1 MKNKVFLSLLTV
13 FTLLMISQ
21 TASAT
26 THVIGE
32 AGLETGLSSAEWQ
45 SVSLDSGLYS
55 DTPLVFVTTQTV
67 NGGDNPSSAH
77 LRSVSQSGFDTQH
90 CEPDAYA
97 CDSHAAED
105 NAWLAVD
112 QAKVEES
119 VGMDAGT
126 VSLSGEGSTT
136 VSFSEST
143 IDTTPIVIAQVQSNN
158 GAVPINAKVT
168 SVDSNGAT
176 ITMCEQSSQNGC
188 NTGHTTE
195 TIAWFAIT
203 TEEADRLS
211 GWTANWEDKGDS
223 DWVRTDFMESFG
235 SAPGVQVTTQT
246 QNGGEDDLYPE
257 VNDVTT
263 AGADMRLCEYEGDGT
278 CDTHATE
285 TLGYIAVENGQV
297 SANKHMCN
305 TGDMRV
311 DLRAMNGVTA
321 TTTTAF
327 SHYSSSGN
335 CRDGND
341 VVETWDSDTDYGY
354 CPLEGGYDAR
364 MQSYTEQDPYSWEY
378 DSYVSDLYT
387 VDYDVKEWCGCGDAY
402 GDNNYQW
409 IYSDGNVQNS
419 NVDSAAD
426 NSYGCCEDDNV
437 LWYDFESINP
447 YNPVDR
453 YGNND
458 GEFRGG
464 AELRTTTPHH
474 YTGDRGAYFDGNDD
488 YLLVPDSSSLD
499 LTREFSI
506 SAWIMHEDP
515 DHTQNIVT
523 KESAYEV
530 AVDTDGTLKW
540 AFYTAGGWEWHD
552 TGVSV
557 PANEWHHVIFSYNGD
572 STTVYLDGSSVSTIA
587 DPQGGP
593 IDTNGND
600 VWVGAREGGGSG
612 SAWFQGYID
621 EVRITSSA
629 VGPQEAS
636 HLHQHGV
643 KETWTDPDTGEPA
656 CVNGERVD
664 HGGVSSGRR
673 YIVQDGKIHF
683 CKEPAQE
690 DAPESF
696 MSTFSECDSINAG
709 GVTYYCGAGGTQ
721 QQGKWYSLPNSQCLE
736 ITSIR
741 GTRIRTVN

>member
-1 MKNKVFLSLLTV
+1 MAISDFRKAKKLKVTEVSGTPTISRTACLKITSGDDTTTGTGEIVLNWSNISSKADIGIYDESDNLLDYYFESFDATNETAVIWVYRSWVRDGTV
-13 FTLLMISQ
+13 
-21 TASAT
+21 
-26 THVIGE
+26 
-32 AGLETGLSSAEWQ
+32 
-45 SVSLDSGLYS
+45 
-55 DTPLVFVTTQTV
+55 
-67 NGGDNPSSAH
+67 
-77 LRSVSQSGFDTQH
+77 
-90 CEPDAYA
+90 
-97 CDSHAAED
+97 
-105 NAWLAVD
+105 
-112 QAKVEES
+112 QAK
-119 VGMDAGT
+119 
-126 VSLSGEGSTT
+126 
-136 VSFSEST
+136 
-143 IDTTPIVIAQVQSNN
+143 I
-158 GAVPINAKVT
+158 
-168 SVDSNGAT
+168 
-176 ITMCEQSSQNGC
+176 
-188 NTGHTTE
+188 
-195 TIAWFAIT
+195 
-203 TEEADRLS
+203 
-211 GWTANWEDKGDS
+211 
-223 DWVRTDFMESFG
+223 
-235 SAPGVQVTTQT
+235 
-246 QNGGEDDLYPE
+246 
-257 VNDVTT
+257 
-263 AGADMRLCEYEGDGT
+263 
-278 CDTHATE
+278 
-285 TLGYIAVENGQV
+285 
-297 SANKHMCN
+297 
-305 TGDMRV
+305 
-311 DLRAMNGVTA
+311 
-321 TTTTAF
+321 
-327 SHYSSSGN
+327 
-335 CRDGND
+335 
-341 VVETWDSDTDYGY
+341 
-354 CPLEGGYDAR
+354 
-364 MQSYTEQDPYSWEY
+364 
-378 DSYVSDLYT
+378 
-387 VDYDVKEWCGCGDAY
+387 AY
-402 GDNNYQW
+402 GDGPNDQSVVASTVFSKETDLAAGYLFNEETGDLLDV
-409 IYSDGNVQNS
+409 SGN
-419 NVDSAAD
+419 
-426 NSYGCCEDDNV
+426 
-437 LWYDFESINP
+437 
-447 YNPVDR
+447 
-453 YGNND
+453 NND
-458 GEFRGG
+458 GTVHGATRGADGVVGG
-464 AELRTTTPHH
+464 A
-474 YTGDRGAYFDGNDD
+474 YSFDGNDD

-523 KESAYEV
+523 KESAYEI

-629 VGPQEAS
+629 IGPQEAS
-636 HLHQHGV
+636 NLHQKGI